1 MANPWALLGKERLN
15 DIVGEQR
22 LSRLGQLLPA
32 IQKVYDPLVINSNDG
47 LAKIFNAFVGAEQ
60 MEKLT
65 FRKEFFNCLTRT
77 TLSSLIRQ
85 VSPDHSTSSWE
96 TWVNEIS
103 IAWTD
108 PSKARLIAAKLGI
121 PETFYRKRITSHPL
135 IKLLKQTLP
144 LIFR

>member
-32 IQKVYDPLVINSNDG
+32 IQEVYDPLVIHSNDG

-65 FRKEFFNCLTRT
+65 FRKEFFNLPNARDAQQPHT
-77 TLSSLIRQ
+77 
-85 VSPDHSTSSWE
+85 
-96 TWVNEIS
+96 
-103 IAWTD
+103 
-108 PSKARLIAAKLGI
+108 PSKPRPQHRLLGN
-121 PETFYRKRITSHPL
+121 TGK
-135 IKLLKQTLP
+135 
-144 LIFR
+144 

>member
-32 IQKVYDPLVINSNDG
+32 IQEVYDPLVIHSNDG

-65 FRKEFFNCLTRT
+65 FRKEFFNCLTRA
-77 TLSSLIRQ
+77 TLS
-85 VSPDHSTSSWE
+85 VSY
-96 TWVNEIS
+96 
-103 IAWTD
+103 
-108 PSKARLIAAKLGI
+108 AK
-121 PETFYRKRITSHPL
+121 
-135 IKLLKQTLP
+135 
-144 LIFR
+144 